1 MSDIPEN
8 DFNEIY
14 TDPID
19 QAGQLSEMLLQKQ
32 LAEQREAQKN
42 AVKLIPTGECQDED
56 CTLPFEDNDPLK
68 NEKLFCDSKCAEN
81 WAHKRRLKGLPT

>member
-1 MSDIPEN
+1 MNDIPEN

-32 LAEQREAQKN
+32 LDMQREAQKN
-42 AVKLIPTGECQDED
+42 AVKLTPTGECQDED

-68 NEKLFCDSKCAEN
+68 HAKLFCGPACEQN
-81 WAHKRRLKGLPT
+81 WRRKRIARGLPV